1 MVKQMKN
8 KEIQVEECRTNPE
21 RNTQYNIDYTL
32 YGKRR
37 QQKVREEKHRRQNA
51 HQKMMGVLITA
62 IGLATLP
69 VNWELSFPII
79 TTLLGLGMWFIDAE
93 DYEDEE

>member
-1 MVKQMKN
+1 MVKQMKD

-21 RNTQYNIDYTL
+21 RSTRYNIDYTL
-32 YGKRR
+32 YAKQR

-51 HQKMMGVLITA
+51 HQKMMGVLIATL
-62 IGLATLP
+62 GLATLP
-69 VNWELSFPII
+69 VNRELSFPIV
-79 TTLLGLGMWFIDAE
+79 TTLMGLGMWFSNVE